1 MSRAKAPV
9 LLIRRNS
16 SCGVCNGQ
24 AEALSCSCKH
34 EKRGSKG
41 ANTPETLMKRADQVL
56 YKAKILGRNRAE
68 PADWGIGGPIFAPTL
83 TEGSSEPSV

>member
-1 MSRAKAPV
+1 LCRAKGPA

-16 SCGVCNGQ
+16 SLGVRNGQ
-24 AEALSCSCKH
+24 AEALSSSCKH

-41 ANTPETLMKRADQVL
+41 ANTPETLMKRADQAL

-68 PADWGIGGPIFAPTL
+68 PADWGIGGSTFAPTL
-83 TEGSSEPSV
+83 TEGSFEPSV

>member
-1 MSRAKAPV
+1 MCRAKAPV

-24 AEALSCSCKH
+24 AEALSSSSKH

-68 PADWGIGGPIFAPTL
+68 PAD
-83 TEGSSEPSV
+83 

>member
-1 MSRAKAPV
+1 
-9 LLIRRNS
+9 
-16 SCGVCNGQ
+16 
-24 AEALSCSCKH
+24 
-34 EKRGSKG
+34 
-41 ANTPETLMKRADQVL
+41 MKRAGQAL